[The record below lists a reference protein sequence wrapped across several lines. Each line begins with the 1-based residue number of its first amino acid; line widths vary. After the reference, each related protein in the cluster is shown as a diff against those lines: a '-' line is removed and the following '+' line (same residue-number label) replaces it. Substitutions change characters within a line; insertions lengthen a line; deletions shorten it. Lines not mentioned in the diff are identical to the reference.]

1 MTPKEKAADLIDKM
15 MLHYLSDMYG
25 SHLVGIPEAK
35 QCALICV
42 EEIMSNGLKYISVDK
57 VPENKK
63 SMTWEYWEQVKT
75 EIEKL

>member
-42 EEIMSNGLKYISVDK
+42 EEIMSEQEFGTDHYYGRVD
-57 VPENKK
+57 
-63 SMTWEYWEQVKT
+63 YWQQVKQ
-75 EIEKL
+75 EIKKL